1 MVKVQWYPGH
11 MEKAKRGMLEKLK
24 AVDMIIELRDARM
37 PESSRN
43 PMLIQMANQKPRLIV
58 LSKMDQAD
66 PVQTELWLKK
76 LQSENVSCIAV
87 DLMRDPGCGKKIIQA
102 ALNVMKEKRD
112 KQRAKGINPRAVRAM
127 AAGIPNVGK
136 STMINRIAG
145 KNTLKAADKP
155 GVTRSLTWLHA
166 DKELDLLDTPGVLWP
181 KFEDERTALNLAFTG
196 AIKDEIMDIEELAYK
211 LVERL
216 QEYYPQRLIERFGI
230 TEIHENPLDNLDAIA
245 RKRGCIMARNEINYN
260 RIAVMLIDE
269 FRGGKLGNISL
280 ERPDDVFEEVEVE
293 KKEETEKERK
303 RRIRKEKRNEKKKE
317 RR

>member
-1 MVKVQWYPGH
+1 MVIYALGLNQEHFLKKEKGKQMVKVQWYPGH

-112 KQRAKGINPRAVRAM
+112 RQRAKGINPRAVRAM

-155 GVTRSLTWLHA
+155 GVTHSLTWLHA

-181 KFEDERTALNLAFTG
+181 KFEDEKTGSILAALGSIN
-196 AIKDEIMDIEELAYK
+196 DDI
-211 LVERL
+211 
-216 QEYYPQRLIERFGI
+216 
-230 TEIHENPLDNLDAIA
+230 LDKKMIAMDAIHIIQDLYPGLLEDYYESGEVNPNGMLKA
-245 RKRGCIMARNEINYN
+245 IAEKRH
-260 RIAVMLIDE
+260 
-269 FRGGKLGNISL
+269 FKLS
-280 ERPDDVFEEVEVE
+280 DDVLDTKRAAEAFLTDLRHGKYGRLTLEHVN
-293 KKEETEKERK
+293 EETSEDM
-303 RRIRKEKRNEKKKE
+303 
-317 RR
+317 

>member
-1 MVKVQWYPGH
+1 MVIYALGLNQEHFLKKEKGKQMVKVQWYPGH

-102 ALNVMKEKRD
+102 SLNVMKEKRD
-112 KQRAKGINPRAVRAM
+112 RQRAKGINPRAVRAM

-181 KFEDERTALNLAFTG
+181 KFESEEVALNLAFTG
-196 AIKDEIMDIEELAYK
+196 TIKDDILE
-211 LVERL
+211 
-216 QEYYPQRLIERFGI
+216 I
-230 TEIHENPLDNLDAIA
+230 TEIAYQLTKFLLKEYKSNLLERYSLDENEVNEILQQEQAENQNIYEVMQLIG
-245 RKRGCIMARNEINYN
+245 RKRGAIISGGNVDDEKTS
-260 RIAVMLIDE
+260 RIILDD
-269 FRGGKLGNISL
+269 FRTGKLGKISL
-280 ERPDDVFEEVEVE
+280 E
-293 KKEETEKERK
+293 K
-303 RRIRKEKRNEKKKE
+303 INL
-317 RR
+317 

>member
-76 LQSENVSCIAV
+76 LQCENVSCIAV

-102 ALNVMKEKRD
+102 ALNVVKEKRD
-112 KQRAKGINPRAVRAM
+112 RQRAKGINPRAVRAM

-181 KFEDERTALNLAFTG
+181 KFENQEIALNLAYTG
-196 AIKDEIMDIEELAYK
+196 TIKAEILEETEVAYQLTKYLVDNQLDELIQKYGIEKAAVEDILSENEYKENEKIVEIMNMI
-211 LVERL
+211 
-216 QEYYPQRLIERFGI
+216 G
-230 TEIHENPLDNLDAIA
+230 
-245 RKRGCIMARNEINYN
+245 RKRGAIIKGGN
-260 RIAVMLIDE
+260 IDLTKVSKIILDD
-269 FRGGKLGNISL
+269 FKNGKLGKITI
-280 ERPDDVFEEVEVE
+280 EKVEE
-293 KKEETEKERK
+293 
-303 RRIRKEKRNEKKKE
+303 
-317 RR
+317 

>member
-112 KQRAKGINPRAVRAM
+112 RQRAKGINPRAVRAM

-181 KFEDERTALNLAFTG
+181 KFEDEVVGLNLAFTG
-196 AIKDEIMDIEELAYK
+196 AIKDEIMDVEELALK

-216 QEYYPQRLIERFGI
+216 SEICPEKLMARYKLDQIEE
-230 TEIHENPLDNLDAIA
+230 TPLETLDAIA
-245 RKRGCIMARNEINYN
+245 RKRGAIVSRGEIDYN
-260 RIAVMLIDE
+260 RIAVILLDE
-269 FRGGKLGNISL
+269 FRGGKIGNISL
-280 ERPDDVFEEVEVE
+280 ELP
-293 KKEETEKERK
+293 
-303 RRIRKEKRNEKKKE
+303 
-317 RR
+317 

>member
-1 MVKVQWYPGH
+1 MVIYALGLNQEHFLKKEKGKQMVKVQWYPGH

-76 LQSENVSCIAV
+76 LQSENVSCI
-87 DLMRDPGCGKKIIQA
+87 
-102 ALNVMKEKRD
+102 
-112 KQRAKGINPRAVRAM
+112 NPRAVRAM

-181 KFEDERTALNLAFTG
+181 KFEDEKTGSILAALGSIN
-196 AIKDEIMDIEELAYK
+196 DDI
-211 LVERL
+211 
-216 QEYYPQRLIERFGI
+216 
-230 TEIHENPLDNLDAIA
+230 LDKKMIAMDAIHIIQDLYPGLLEDYYESGEVNPNGMLKA
-245 RKRGCIMARNEINYN
+245 IAEKRH
-260 RIAVMLIDE
+260 
-269 FRGGKLGNISL
+269 FKLS
-280 ERPDDVFEEVEVE
+280 DDVLDTKRAAEAFLTDLRHGKYGRLTLEHVN
-293 KKEETEKERK
+293 EETSEDM
-303 RRIRKEKRNEKKKE
+303 
-317 RR
+317 